1 MLKRSEVQNISVR
14 DRSLKNIGI
23 PETIG
28 IKGMTLRA
36 VAAASPIGSIIIRAA
51 VSIVKKRT
59 IRTFVMTA
67 HTYRPS
73 LERNLASQSPQEIS
87 IIAD

>member
-1 MLKRSEVQNISVR
+1 MLKKSEVQNISVR
-14 DRSLKNIGI
+14 DRSLKSIVI
-23 PETIG
+23 PAIIG
-28 IKGMTLRA
+28 IKGMILRA
-36 VAAASPIGSIIIRAA
+36 VAAANPIDSIIIRAA

-73 LERNLASQSPQEIS
+73 LEQNLANQSPQEIS
-87 IIAD
+87 IIAE